1 LFYVCGR
8 ENQSAVNWAE
18 TIERNCQAL
27 ARIVAALAAMAG
39 LAERLPMQVYRTIL
53 RGLRPAESAVRR
65 LIVIAAR
72 GLKVDLPPDRPKR
85 QARPDGQAPAG
96 KRERK
101 RGGRVSFQ
109 LFDTRKRIPL
119 KPGLREVVQK
129 EEPRPYLFAEPEPR
143 YANIQDGSVVLPWLK
158 PPPPADPAP
167 APVQPPPPDPGTID
181 ATRLGRRLAAVA
193 AALADMPGQALRFAR
208 WQARRERIKLTRPTA
223 FTSPLRIG
231 RPPGLRKKPRDEVEL
246 VLKECHA
253 LACDVLRD
261 DTS

>member
-1 LFYVCGR
+1 MFYILR
-8 ENQSAVNWAE
+8 QEDEPAVNWAE

-39 LAERLPMQVYRTIL
+39 LAERLPTQVYRTIL

-85 QARPDGQAPAG
+85 QSKPDGHGPAG

-101 RGGRVSFQ
+101 RGGRISFQ

-143 YANIQDGSVVLPWLK
+143 YANIQDGSVVLPWFK

-167 APVQPPPPDPGTID
+167 VQPPPPDRGTID

-208 WQARRERIKLTRPTA
+208 WQARRERIKLARPTA

-231 RPPGLRKKPRDEVEL
+231 RPPGLRKTPRDEVEL
-246 VLKECHA
+246 LLKECHA
-253 LACDVLRD
+253 LACDALSP